1 LAPRALPEDEVGEL
15 VFTTLSR
22 EAQPLIRLRTRDLC
36 SLTSAPCA
44 CGPPPARPP
53 A

>member
-1 LAPRALPEDEVGEL
+1 MAPRALPEDEVGEL

-22 EAQPLIRLRTRDLC
+22 EAQPLIRLRTRDLF
-36 SLTSAPCA
+36 SLISAPCA
-44 CGPPPARPP
+44 CGPPSARPP